1 MVFGLVLPIGDQ
13 ELLKDFVLQKLDLK
27 SQSPNWKV
35 HENSSPEFLSIRH
48 KTAHVSLGMDK
59 NCLVMLTSWWHDKP
73 DPAFLDKELEQVFL
87 FGQGSDTA
95 VSAFTGRLSG
105 NDYDLGLSLNG
116 TNFFENFK
124 KNPQEETLFNEF
136 RDYLSFQLTA
146 KAKESTGEVSLEGE
160 YDYVKPV
167 LNSDFGL
174 RIAGKLDEFR
184 DGSNSPGC
192 PELSVTSLK
201 SFCRGWTIRRRSICW
216 AESTFPNPVDSKASI
231 LTRLTPDPVCG
242 ASRPVFFP

>member
-1 MVFGLVLPIGDQ
+1 MLFFGRPHDGTGGGTQDFVQLLDGPNPLLGDLAWDPRSCGISPEGRVLYFLQFPSPDFIESRPHDVVFGLVLPIGDQ

-95 VSAFTGRLSG
+95 VSAFSGRLSG

-116 TNFFENFK
+116 TNFFENFEKTLRK
-124 KNPQEETLFNEF
+124 KRSSMNFVITF
-136 RDYLSFQLTA
+136 RFS
-146 KAKESTGEVSLEGE
+146 
-160 YDYVKPV
+160 
-167 LNSDFGL
+167 
-174 RIAGKLDEFR
+174 
-184 DGSNSPGC
+184 
-192 PELSVTSLK
+192 
-201 SFCRGWTIRRRSICW
+201 
-216 AESTFPNPVDSKASI
+216 
-231 LTRLTPDPVCG
+231 
-242 ASRPVFFP
+242 